1 MPERDR
7 SCLQDMHGKGTIM
20 AKKRPTLIV
29 NHENLRHNMST
40 VVGWCRD
47 AGIDVAGVIK
57 VTTGMASAAL
67 DYESC
72 GAKWIASSRIEQ
84 LARAKEA
91 GVKIPLLMIRIPM
104 LSELDEVVKIC
115 DYSLQSSFD
124 TLKAIQEAAARNGKV
139 HNVILMADLG
149 DLREGFFEKEELADV
164 AAYVE
169 KNLDWLHLAGIGTNL
184 GCVGSVKPTKEKMD
198 MLADWA
204 EAVEEAIGRPL
215 EIVSGGATSS
225 LMPLFDGVMNPKVNM
240 LRIGAVAYIGPLED
254 LRTCYGREEV
264 EVLSDECFILDAEVI
279 ETNTKPTHPIGELG
293 VDASGKVVKY
303 VDRGRRRRA
312 ILAVGRAD
320 YGDIDDIVPV
330 LEGAEVAMAS
340 GDHTILD
347 IEDCK
352 EQLRVGDIVRLK
364 VKYSAL
370 MRLTASENITI
381 EEINRQ

>member
-1 MPERDR
+1 MR
-7 SCLQDMHGKGTIM
+7 
-20 AKKRPTLIV
+20 KRPTLV
-29 NHENLRHNMST
+29 VDHKNLRHNMNT
-40 VVGWCRD
+40 VIGWCRE

-57 VTTGMASAAL
+57 VTTGLASAAL

-72 GAKWIASSRIEQ
+72 GAKWIASSRLEQ
-84 LARAKEA
+84 LARAREA
-91 GVKIPLLMIRIPM
+91 GVKLPLLMIRVPM
-104 LSELDEVVKIC
+104 LSELSDMVKIC
-115 DYSLQSSFD
+115 DYSLQSSLD
-124 TLKAIQEAAARNGKV
+124 TLKALQEAAAENGKV

-149 DLREGFFEKEELADV
+149 DLREGFFEKEEIVDIAV
-164 AAYVE
+164 YVE
-169 KNLDWLHLAGIGTNL
+169 NELDFVHLAGIGTNL

-204 EAVEEAIGRPL
+204 EGVEEAIGRPL

-225 LMPLFDGVMNPKVNM
+225 LIPLFDGVMNPKVNM
-240 LRIGAVAYIGPLED
+240 LRIGAVSYIGPLED

-264 EVLSDECFILDAEVI
+264 DVLSDECFVLEAEVI

-293 VDASGKVVKY
+293 VDAFGKKAVY

-312 ILAVGRAD
+312 LLAVGRAD
-320 YGDIDDIVPV
+320 YGDIDDIVPQ
-330 LEGAEVAMAS
+330 LEGAEVMMAS

-347 IEDCK
+347 IEDCR
-352 EQLRVGDIVRLK
+352 EQLRVGDIVRFK

-370 MRLTASENITI
+370 LRLTASENITI

>member
-1 MPERDR
+1 M
-7 SCLQDMHGKGTIM
+7 
-20 AKKRPTLIV
+20 
-29 NHENLRHNMST
+29 NT
-40 VVGWCRD
+40 VVGWCRA

-57 VTTGMASAAL
+57 VTTGLASAAL

-72 GAKWIASSRIEQ
+72 GAGWIASSRLEQ
-84 LARAKEA
+84 LARAREA
-91 GVKIPLLMIRIPM
+91 GVKVPLLMIRVPM
-104 LSELDEVVKIC
+104 LSELDEMVKIC

-124 TLKAIQEAAARNGKV
+124 TLKAVNEAAANNGKV

-149 DLREGFFEKEELADV
+149 DLREGFFEKEELAAV
-164 AAYVE
+164 AEYVE
-169 KNLDWLHLAGIGTNL
+169 NRLDFIHLAGIGTNL

-204 EAVEEAIGRPL
+204 EAAEAAIGRPL

-225 LMPLFDGVMNPKVNM
+225 LMPLFDGVMNPKINM
-240 LRIGAVAYIGPLED
+240 LRIGAVTFIGPLED
-254 LRTCYGREEV
+254 IRTCYGREEA
-264 EVLSDECFILDAEVI
+264 EELSDECFILETEVI

-303 VDRGRRRRA
+303 NDRGRRRRA
-312 ILAVGRAD
+312 ILAIGRAD

-330 LEGAEVAMAS
+330 LEGAEVTMAS

-347 IEDCK
+347 IEDCS
-352 EQLRVGDIVRLK
+352 ERLRVGDIVRFK

-370 MRLTASENITI
+370 MRLTASENVTI
-381 EEINRQ
+381 EETNWL

>member
-1 MPERDR
+1 M
-7 SCLQDMHGKGTIM
+7 
-20 AKKRPTLIV
+20 
-29 NHENLRHNMST
+29 NT
-40 VVGWCRD
+40 VAGWCRD

-57 VTTGMASAAL
+57 VTTGMASVAL

-72 GAKWIASSRIEQ
+72 GARWIASSRLEQ

-91 GVKIPLLMIRIPM
+91 GVKIPLLMIRVPM
-104 LSELDEVVKIC
+104 LSELDEMVKIC
-115 DYSLQSSFD
+115 DYSLQSSLD
-124 TLKAIQEAAARNGKV
+124 TLKAVEQAALKNGKV

-149 DLREGFFEKEELADV
+149 DLREGFFEKDELVDV
-164 AAYVE
+164 SKYVE
-169 KNLDWLHLAGIGTNL
+169 SQLNGIHLAGIGTNL

-198 MLADWA
+198 MLAEWA

-215 EIVSGGATSS
+215 EVVSGGATSS
-225 LMPLFDGVMNPKVNM
+225 MMPLFDGVMNPKVNM
-240 LRIGAVAYIGPLED
+240 LRIGAVTFIGPLED

-264 EVLSDECFILDAEVI
+264 EVLSDECFILEAEVI

-293 VDASGKVVKY
+293 VDAFGKKAVY

-320 YGDIDDIVPV
+320 YGDIDDIVPQ

-352 EQLRVGDIVRLK
+352 EELRVGDIVRFKL
-364 VKYSAL
+364 KYSAL
-370 MRLTASENITI
+370 LRLTTSENITI
-381 EEINRQ
+381 VEK